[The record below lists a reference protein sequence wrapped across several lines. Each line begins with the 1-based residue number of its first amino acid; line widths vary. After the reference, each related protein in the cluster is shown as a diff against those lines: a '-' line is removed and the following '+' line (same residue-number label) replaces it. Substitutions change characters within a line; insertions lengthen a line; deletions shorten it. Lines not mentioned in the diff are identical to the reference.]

1 MRYGYIESPVGNLLV
16 AGDSGVLKLVSF
28 PGDGMAR
35 EPEAGWVRDDAEFDG
50 LQRELEEYFAGTR
63 EVFDVP
69 LDPDGT
75 DFQREVLD
83 ALQRIPYGETRTYA
97 DIARAI
103 GRPKASRA
111 VGAANG
117 RNPIPILIPCHRVIG
132 SDGSLTG
139 FGGGVETKQY
149 LLDLE
154 QRQKSLF
161 QSSRN

>member
-1 MRYGYIESPVGNLLV
+1 MHYSYVDSPVGDLLV
-16 AGDSGVLKLVSF
+16 AGENGVLKLVSF
-28 PGDGMAR
+28 PSGNLACEPQAEWAR
-35 EPEAGWVRDDAEFDG
+35 NDAEFDEVR
-50 LQRELEEYFAGTR
+50 RELGEYFKGKR
-63 EVFDVP
+63 EAFDIP

-75 DFQREVLD
+75 DFQRDVLD

-97 DIARAI
+97 DIATDV

-139 FGGGVETKQY
+139 FGGGLETKTY

-154 QRQKSLF
+154 RRQKVLF
-161 QSSRN
+161 E

>member
-1 MRYGYIESPVGNLLV
+1 MHYSYVNSPIGDLLV
-16 AGDSGVLKLVSF
+16 AGEAGVLKVVSF
-28 PGDGMAR
+28 ASGNMAR
-35 EPEAGWVRDDAEFDG
+35 EPEPGWVRSDTEFDEVR
-50 LQRELEEYFAGTR
+50 RELGEYFAGKR
-63 EVFDVP
+63 ESFDVA

-75 DFQREVLD
+75 DFQRNVL
-83 ALQRIPYGETRTYA
+83 AELQRIPYGETRTYG
-97 DIARAI
+97 DIAKEI

-139 FGGGVETKQY
+139 FGGGLETKEY

-154 QRQKSLF
+154 RRQKALF
-161 QSSRN
+161 E